1 MRTIKSLLA
10 VLSLSLFTFSCGD
23 RNNPEPEQAGKGGST
38 TLKVTPMHHDKNI
51 DSCTVYIKYNAQD
64 KPSNYDEEVKCV
76 MESGKPV
83 ATFTGL
89 KKGKYY
95 VYGSGW
101 DENIEQAVVGG
112 IPYTISQDGVVEIN
126 VPVTEGH

>member
-64 KPSNYDEEVKCV
+64 NKYISNYR
-76 MESGKPV
+76 P
-83 ATFTGL
+83 AWL
-89 KKGKYY
+89 
-95 VYGSGW
+95 
-101 DENIEQAVVGG
+101 NRL
-112 IPYTISQDGVVEIN
+112 
-126 VPVTEGH
+126 